1 MTFFIALM
9 VPVRRRGVGVAM
21 AAFSDLP
28 TITTTMRRTGPAF
41 LRSLSRRTATTD
53 TAATDSLAEFRN
65 KNNLDDQVFSAISG
79 DGGIKVTV
87 ATVRNMVNDMMIMQT
102 LAPVPGDAIGRL
114 VACSLLM
121 SNGMQDEQ
129 ITMNGDG
136 PLRGVM
142 VISTGLGEV
151 KGYVGS
157 PGIGDM
163 PLTEAIGKGSVQ
175 VVKNHPEWPNPYNGI
190 TAIQNGDIDRDVGE

>member
-87 ATVRNMVNDMMIMQT
+87 ATVTLIPPSPDMAEKTWSSRLFLRWRDQ
-102 LAPVPGDAIGRL
+102 GDG
-114 VACSLLM
+114 
-121 SNGMQDEQ
+121 SNGPEH
-129 ITMNGDG
+129 
-136 PLRGVM
+136 
-142 VISTGLGEV
+142 GER
-151 KGYVGS
+151 YDDYANVGTC
-157 PGIGDM
+157 P
-163 PLTEAIGKGSVQ
+163 
-175 VVKNHPEWPNPYNGI
+175 W
-190 TAIQNGDIDRDVGE
+190 